1 MAMSKFRNR
10 GSGMTL
16 LAGLIMF
23 LISLVFFIPYF
34 NKYEHKSMIALF
46 VAMILSGLCYLMAFY
61 LNKKGYF
68 RPGWL
73 LSQSFIQI
81 SLGIFLLILKF
92 SDNDSINTYN
102 LILGLWALFTSSTQ
116 FSTSIQIRALE
127 VKLWYWLTIISLS
140 NIIIACLYL
149 FAPFGDSIL
158 AFNLLTGLF
167 LLDFSFSSNIEYIFY
182 KG

>member
-1 MAMSKFRNR
+1 MAMSKFKNK

-34 NKYEHKSMIALF
+34 HKHEHRSMIALF
-46 VAMILSGLCYLMAFY
+46 ISMILSGLCYLLAFY
-61 LNKKGYF
+61 LNKRGYF

-81 SLGIFLLILKF
+81 FLGVFLLILKI
-92 SDNDSINTYN
+92 SENDSVFTYN
-102 LILGLWALFTSSTQ
+102 LVFGLWAMFTASTQ
-116 FSTSIQIRALE
+116 FSTSIQIKALE
-127 VKLWYWLTIISLS
+127 VSHWSWLTIISLS
-140 NIIIACLYL
+140 NLVIACFYL
-149 FAPFGDSIL
+149 FTPFGNNIL

-167 LLDFSFSSNIEYIFY
+167 LLDFSICSNIEYVFY